1 MGVELRQDLDMN
13 DDGGYSDY
21 DLALHVKDVLLSVS
35 SGDVVSVENYREL
48 VGRLYRPARHSPDD
62 VAKLVASLKGLSG
75 AASYIDSA
83 VHVGLLNPL
92 FEMSLWNYGPD
103 VMDAL
108 IELIISLASSS
119 GKYVDLCLAM
129 LTRHF
134 ETPPRFLEKLKL
146 PYGLT
151 KKDQVLS
158 RVHSALKDI
167 SEVVPLSP
175 ARMVTIVSDHLELY
189 RQKRG
194 TSTHGLVIFVENM
207 LKLEGG
213 ALGEVVRV
221 SMLMKVVELLLLL
234 DVEMGSWDKVLQDH
248 GIFQMEL
255 EDVDDFTEDFLNDG
269 TEHAR
274 EATINGVT
282 LKSLA
287 EKLDTLIVLTFEHLE
302 SCEAS
307 GRLNEVFKTLLETFR
322 NKVLTTCK
330 SKFVQ
335 FVMFYACALDP
346 VNCGEEFATNLV
358 EIFVYDAN
366 LTSLRMRAV
375 AYLASYLSR
384 AMFMSASVV
393 VQTLKR
399 LVGWCFNF
407 VKTKKGGVNP
417 ENDKLFYAACQA
429 IMYLLCFRMRSL
441 MDDPQSKSL
450 LAGLPLESILST
462 QISPLKA
469 CVPSIVKEFLW
480 QANAA
485 GLITAEEFDF
495 DDDLESE
502 YSWVW
507 GGKEELHKL
516 FPFDPCLL
524 RNSDRFIR
532 PNFIYWSMV
541 QRTYDDEDKEGSSDE
556 DGDEAFAVDNE
567 ENVMD
572 YEILQCL
579 EEQQFGEVDNAL
591 NKMSITPK
599 DSLHSRFGGAVNKPM
614 RMPSRIRPST
624 SPESL

>member
-1 MGVELRQDLDMN
+1 MGVELRQDLDM
-13 DDGGYSDY
+13 DEGHVYSDY

-35 SGDVVSVENYREL
+35 SGDAVSVENYAEL
-48 VGRLYRPARHSPDD
+48 VGRLYLRERHSPDD
-62 VAKLVASLKGLSG
+62 IAKLVACLKGLSG

-83 VHVGLLNPL
+83 VHSDLLSGLLK
-92 FEMSLWNYGPD
+92 MRLWSYGPD

-108 IELIISLASSS
+108 VELIISLASSS
-119 GKYVDLCLAM
+119 GKYLDLCLGW
-129 LTRHF
+129 LTGHF
-134 ETPPRFLEKLKL
+134 ETPPKFLEKLKL

-167 SEVVPLSP
+167 SDVVPLSP
-175 ARMVTIVSDHLELY
+175 ARIVVIVSDHLERY
-189 RQKRG
+189 RQNSR

-221 SMLMKVVELLLLL
+221 TMVTKVVELLLHL
-234 DVEMGSWDKVLQDH
+234 DVEMGSWDKVLEDH
-248 GIFQMEL
+248 GIFQMEI
-255 EDVDDFTEDFLNDG
+255 EDMDNFAEDFLTDG

-274 EATINGVT
+274 EASLNDLT
-282 LKSLA
+282 LKSYA
-287 EKLDTLIVLTFEHLE
+287 EKLDTLMVLTFEHLE
-302 SCEAS
+302 SCEAA
-307 GRLNEVFKTLLETFR
+307 GRLSEVFKTLLETFR

-358 EIFVYDAN
+358 EIFVHNAN
-366 LTSLRMRAV
+366 QTSLRMRAV

-384 AMFMSASVV
+384 AMFMSPSVV
-393 VQTLKR
+393 AQMLKR
-399 LVGWCFNF
+399 LVGWCFDF
-407 VKTKKGGVNP
+407 VTRKKGGVNP
-417 ENDKLFYAACQA
+417 EINKLFYAACQA
-429 IMYLLCFRMRSL
+429 IMYTMCFRLRSL
-441 MDDPQSKSL
+441 MDDPQSKLL
-450 LAGLPLESILST
+450 LAGLPLDSILST
-462 QISPLKA
+462 EISPLKA

-485 GLITAEEFDF
+485 GLITTEEFDF

-524 RNSDRFIR
+524 KNSDRFIR

-541 QRTYDDEDKEGSSDE
+541 QRTYDEDKDGSSDE
-556 DGDEAFAVDNE
+556 EGDEAFAVDNE

-572 YEILQCL
+572 YEVLQCL
-579 EEQQFGEVDNAL
+579 EEQQFGEVDSAL

-599 DSLHSRFGGAVNKPM
+599 DSLHSRFGGAINKPM

>member
-1 MGVELRQDLDMN
+1 MGVELRQDLDM
-13 DDGGYSDY
+13 DDGGVYSDY

-48 VGRLYRPARHSPDD
+48 VGRLYPRERHSPDD

-83 VHVGLLNPL
+83 VHVGLLSPL
-92 FEMSLWNYGPD
+92 FAMSLWNYGPD

-108 IELIISLASSS
+108 IELIISLAASS
-119 GKYVDLCLAM
+119 GKYLDLCLAM

-134 ETPPRFLEKLKL
+134 ETPSNFLEKLKL

-151 KKDQVLS
+151 KKDQVLT

-167 SEVVPLSP
+167 ADVVPLSP
-175 ARMVTIVSDHLELY
+175 ARIVTIVSDRLDLY
-189 RQKRG
+189 RQMRG

-221 SMLMKVVELLLLL
+221 SMLTKVVELLLHL
-234 DVEMGSWDKVLQDH
+234 DVEMGSWDNVLQDH

-274 EATINGVT
+274 EATINDVT
-282 LKSLA
+282 LKSFA
-287 EKLDTLIVLTFEHLE
+287 EKLDTLMVLTFEHLE
-302 SCEAS
+302 SCEAG
-307 GRLNEVFKTLLETFR
+307 GRLSEVFKTLLETFR

-366 LTSLRMRAV
+366 LTCLRMRAV

-384 AMFMSASVV
+384 AMFMSASIVA
-393 VQTLKR
+393 QTLKR
-399 LVGWCFNF
+399 LVGWCFNY

-462 QISPLKA
+462 EISPLKA

-485 GLITAEEFDF
+485 GLVTAEEFDF
-495 DDDLESE
+495 ADGLESE

-541 QRTYDDEDKEGSSDE
+541 QRTYDEEKEGSSDE

-579 EEQQFGEVDNAL
+579 EEQQFDEVDNAL

-599 DSLHSRFGGAVNKPM
+599 DSLHKRFGGAVNKPM